1 MALQIMKILASATTV
16 TTVNPVNTKLF
27 YVTTAQTD
35 GGGTLIIDA
44 ADFFLDDGSAA
55 TTLPALESNNS
66 YYKVY
71 INGLLQME
79 GLLTYTPGATGVGSV
94 EVDVPIG
101 ESILTGTPV
110 IVEVVNFTPASS
122 TTVTT

>member
-16 TTVNPVNTKLF
+16 TTISPVNTKLF
-27 YVTTAQTD
+27 YVTTVQTN
-35 GGGTLIIDA
+35 GGATLTIDA

-55 TTLPALESNNS
+55 TTLPVLESSNS
-66 YYKVY
+66 YYQVY

-79 GLLTYTPGATGVGSV
+79 GLSTYTPGATGVGSV
-94 EVDVPIG
+94 AVDVPVG
-101 ESILTGTPV
+101 GSILAGTPI
-110 IVEVVNFTPASS
+110 IVEVVNFTPASA

>member
-16 TTVNPVNTKLF
+16 TTVSPVNTKLF

-35 GGGTLIIDA
+35 GGGTLTINA

-66 YYKVY
+66 YYQVY

-94 EVDVPIG
+94 AVDVPIG

>member
-1 MALQIMKILASATTV
+1 MLLT
-16 TTVNPVNTKLF
+16 
-27 YVTTAQTD
+27 
-35 GGGTLIIDA
+35 
-44 ADFFLDDGSAA
+44 FLDDGSAA

-66 YYKVY
+66 YYQVY

-94 EVDVPIG
+94 AVDVPIG
-101 ESILTGTPV
+101 GSILTGTPV